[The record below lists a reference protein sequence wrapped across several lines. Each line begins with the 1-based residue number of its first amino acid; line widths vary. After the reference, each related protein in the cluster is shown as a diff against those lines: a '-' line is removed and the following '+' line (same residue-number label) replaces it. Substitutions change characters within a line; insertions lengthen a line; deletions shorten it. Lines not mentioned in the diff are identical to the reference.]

1 MTIGSIRN
9 RRLQRFVENND
20 ARGLP
25 PEHVAKIRRV
35 ITAMV
40 AAPSVEQI
48 AGPPGWRIHPLP
60 GTGRWSVTV
69 SANWRITFAVDGGN
83 IDALDYEDYH

>member
-1 MTIGSIRN
+1 MTIRSILT
-9 RRLQRFVENND
+9 RRLRRLVEKND

-25 PEHVAKIRRV
+25 PEYVPKIRRV

-40 AAPSVEQI
+40 AAPSVERI
-48 AGPPGWRIHPLP
+48 AGPPGWHIHPLP
-60 GTGRWSVTV
+60 GTSRWGVTV
-69 SANWRITFAVDGGN
+69 SPNWRITFAVDGGN